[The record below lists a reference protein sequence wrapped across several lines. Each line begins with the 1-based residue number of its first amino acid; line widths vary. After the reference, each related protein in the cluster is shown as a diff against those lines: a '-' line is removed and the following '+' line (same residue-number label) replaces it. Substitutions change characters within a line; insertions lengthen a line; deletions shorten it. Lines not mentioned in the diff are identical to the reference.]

1 MRRDGEPCRLAAL
14 YGVFEFGEGVV
25 AVDAGE
31 RQVVRGLQ
39 ADFHDDGLLAV
50 LLCKVFNFFVFE
62 AVGACADGEPC
73 DFFVVDN
80 RVDDSA
86 QVLERGVRI
95 RVRLQVGENPCV
107 RVLFPEF
114 GHELFELFLNAHFRL
129 VEDGAE
135 ASVVAVAAP
144 GKAFGAVQVRAGH
157 AAIERELAHLEIV
170 GEEFKKKVAVGCVV
184 HCLKIKRIIAFV
196 LT

>member
-39 ADFHDDGLLAV
+39 ADFHDDWFLAV
-50 LLCKVFNFFVFE
+50 LLCEVFDLFVFK

-95 RVRLQVGENPCV
+95 RVRLQVGEDPCV

-157 AAIERELAHLEIV
+157 AAIERELAHLEVV
-170 GEEFKKKVAVGCVV
+170 GEQF
-184 HCLKIKRIIAFV
+184 
-196 LT
+196 

>member
-25 AVDAGE
+25 AVDACE
-31 RQVVRGLQ
+31 CQVVRCLQ
-39 ADFHDDGLLAV
+39 ADFHDDWFLAV
-50 LLCKVFNFFVFE
+50 FLCEVFDLFVFE
-62 AVGACADGEPC
+62 AVGARADGKSC
-73 DFFVVDN
+73 DFLVLDN

-86 QVLERGVRI
+86 QVLEWGVRV
-95 RVRLQVGENPCV
+95 RVRLQVGEDSCV
-107 RVLFPEF
+107 RVLLPEF
-114 GHELFELFLNAHFRL
+114 RHELFELFLDAYFRL
-129 VEDGAE
+129 VKDGTETA
-135 ASVVAVAAP
+135 VVAVTAS
-144 GKAFGAVQVRAGH
+144 GKAFGAVQVRASH
-157 AAIERELAHLEIV
+157 AAIERELAHLEVV